1 MSLAVYMDVHV
12 PTGVS
17 EGLRR
22 KQIDV
27 RTAQED
33 SAGRMSDDELL
44 MRATAIGRVL
54 LTQDADFLEI
64 AAQCQRQGI
73 AFGGILFAPQGTP
86 IGRLIDDVEL
96 CLAGMTA
103 NEFANR
109 LVHLP
114 LR

>member
-1 MSLAVYMDVHV
+1 MFDDAHVIRRQRKTPGRRHPPPGWRQDKLAAELTPD
-12 PTGVS
+12 
-17 EGLRR
+17 LRDG
-22 KQIDV
+22 KLL
-27 RTAQED
+27 
-33 SAGRMSDDELL
+33 ELIYQW
-44 MRATAIGRVL
+44 R
-54 LTQDADFLEI
+54 
-64 AAQCQRQGI
+64 RQGI

-86 IGRLIDDVEL
+86 IGRLVDDVEL

>member
-1 MSLAVYMDVHV
+1 MPLAVYTNVHV
-12 PTGVS
+12 PAGVS

-33 SAGRMSDDELL
+33 SAGRMSDNELL
-44 MRATAIGRVL
+44 TRATAIGRVL

-64 AAQCQRQGI
+64 AAQRQRQGI
-73 AFGGILFAPQGTP
+73 AFDGILFAPQGTP
-86 IGRLIDDVEL
+86 IGRLINDVEL
-96 CLAGMTA
+96 CLAVMTA
-103 NEFANR
+103 GQFVNR

>member
-1 MSLAVYMDVHV
+1 MSLAIYMDAHV
-12 PTGVS
+12 PSGVS
-17 EGLRR
+17 EGLPR

-27 RTAQED
+27 CTAKED
-33 SAGRMSDDELL
+33 SAGRMADDELL

-54 LTQDADFLEI
+54 LTQDADFFEI
-64 AAQCQRQGI
+64 AAQWQRQGI

>member
-1 MSLAVYMDVHV
+1 MA
-12 PTGVS
+12 
-17 EGLRR
+17 
-22 KQIDV
+22 
-27 RTAQED
+27 
-33 SAGRMSDDELL
+33 DDELL

-54 LTQDADFLEI
+54 LTQDADFFDI
-64 AAQCQRQGI
+64 AAQWQRQGI

>member
-1 MSLAVYMDVHV
+1 
-12 PTGVS
+12 
-17 EGLRR
+17 
-22 KQIDV
+22 
-27 RTAQED
+27 
-33 SAGRMSDDELL
+33 MSDNELL
-44 MRATAIGRVL
+44 PGATAIGRVL
-54 LTQDADFLEI
+54 LTQDADFPEI
-64 AAQCQRQGI
+64 AAQWQRQGI

-86 IGRLIDDVEL
+86 IGRLVDDVEL

>member
-1 MSLAVYMDVHV
+1 MPSFGFDTTRLSLWKWCR
-12 PTGVS
+12 
-17 EGLRR
+17 LRG
-22 KQIDV
+22 
-27 RTAQED
+27 
-33 SAGRMSDDELL
+33 AGQ
-44 MRATAIGRVL
+44 RATAIGRVL

-64 AAQCQRQGI
+64 AAQWQRQGI